1 MTYNEL
7 LKLVQNRRST
17 RRFKPDPVPD
27 EYIDKIIEVARW
39 APSGFNLQPWEFF
52 VVKNRQLRDSIV
64 QFCRESMENTGKME
78 TVRESWQGTPKSP
91 PPQANAPGG
100 DYSVAPVF
108 ILLFGDTRTI
118 AGLPMYRR
126 YNPTLIQEAFQGG
139 LASAFLYMN
148 LAVTFLGLGCQWISA
163 VTTPYAHCM
172 IKNLLGVP
180 EGLEIYDMMALGY
193 PAVSP
198 NPRPVREKSEMV
210 HYDKGG
216 DTVRTDEQVK
226 EFIRKIRSGH

>member
-1 MTYNEL
+1 MNYDEL
-7 LKLVQNRRST
+7 LKLVQSRRST

-52 VVKNRQLRDSIV
+52 VVKDPQLKDSII

-78 TVRESWQGTPKSP
+78 ATREPWQSVTKP
-91 PPQANAPGG
+91 PPQPAGAPGG
-100 DYSVAPVF
+100 DYRVAPVF
-108 ILLFGDTRTI
+108 ILLFGDTRTSI
-118 AGLPMYRR
+118 GLPMYRR
-126 YNPTLIQEAFQGG
+126 YSAALTQEAFKGG

-148 LAVTFLGLGCQWISA
+148 LAATSLGLGSQWVSS

-172 IKNLLGVP
+172 IKNLLGIP
-180 EGLEIYDMMALGY
+180 EGLEIYDMMVLGY
-193 PAVSP
+193 PAVP
-198 NPRPVREKSEMV
+198 HVPRPLREKSEMV
-210 HYDKGG
+210 HYDRGG

-226 EFIRKIRSGH
+226 DFIRKVRGG